1 MKINLSTKI
10 SSLKLKNPVIL
21 ASGILGETGESLLRV
36 AKSGAGA
43 VVTKSIGLE
52 PREGYANPT
61 VIELEHGLLN
71 AIGLANAGINEYEKE
86 VKIAL
91 HGKVPVIGSV
101 FGKDEKE
108 FAIVTKKMMH
118 FGVNAIELN
127 LSCPHTK
134 GYGIEIGQDSYLVY
148 EVTRTVKRHVKIPV
162 LVKISPH
169 ADLVG
174 CAKAV
179 KDAKG
184 DAVVAINTIR
194 AMKIDVDMK
203 IPVLSNKIGGYS
215 GKAIKPIGIRCVYEI
230 ANAIDIPIIG
240 CGGIMS
246 GEDVIEYL
254 MAGASAVQIGS
265 AVHYRGIDAFK
276 KICAEVKLWMK
287 KNHYKKIDELVGCA
301 LEK

>member
-1 MKINLSTKI
+1 MTIDISTRI
-10 SSLKLKNPVIL
+10 SSLKLKNPIVL
-21 ASGILGETGESLLRV
+21 ASGILGETGESLLKV
-36 AKSGAGA
+36 ARSGAGA

-52 PREGYANPT
+52 PRGGYANPT
-61 VIELEHGLLN
+61 VVELGHGLLN
-71 AIGLANAGINEYEKE
+71 AVGLANPGITEYEKE
-86 VKIAL
+86 IKTAL
-91 HGKVPVIGSV
+91 RGKAPVIGGV

-108 FAIVTKKMMH
+108 FAIVAKKMMS

-134 GYGIEIGQDSYLVY
+134 GYGAEIGQDNYLVY
-148 EVTRTVKRHVKIPV
+148 EVTRTVKRVVKIPV
-162 LVKISPH
+162 FVKISPH

-194 AMKIDVDMK
+194 AMRIDIDMK
-203 IPVLSNKIGGYS
+203 CPVLANKIGGYS

-230 ANAIDIPIIG
+230 ANAVDIPIIG
-240 CGGIMS
+240 CGGITS

-265 AVHYRGIDAFK
+265 AVHYRGVDAFK

-287 KNHYKKIDELVGCA
+287 KNHYTKIDTLVGCA
-301 LEK
+301 VEK